1 MSEQKLNLPEVKD
14 VFNLLPEVKDVQKA
28 VKLTDEELVSLTV
41 RDLNR
46 HLRSLSP
53 AECKRLKQRRR
64 TLKNRGYA
72 ASCRIKRLTQKD
84 ELDLERIRLQKEVDK
99 IKQENDRIKIELEEF
114 QKKYHDLENFAR
126 SIGKLPKVHTVKTT
140 ALETSIQV

>member
-53 AECKRLKQRRR
+53 AV
-64 TLKNRGYA
+64 
-72 ASCRIKRLTQKD
+72 S
-84 ELDLERIRLQKEVDK
+84 LESSLIS
-99 IKQENDRIKIELEEF
+99 F
-114 QKKYHDLENFAR
+114 SNFF
-126 SIGKLPKVHTVKTT
+126 
-140 ALETSIQV
+140 

>member
-53 AECKRLKQRRR
+53 AV
-64 TLKNRGYA
+64 
-72 ASCRIKRLTQKD
+72 S
-84 ELDLERIRLQKEVDK
+84 
-99 IKQENDRIKIELEEF
+99 QENSLISF
-114 QKKYHDLENFAR
+114 SNFF
-126 SIGKLPKVHTVKTT
+126 
-140 ALETSIQV
+140 